1 LQHGIFLNQ
10 NRIMKKFSKKLVV
23 LMMTAS
29 LGLTT
34 PALAQ
39 SAKEPQTSQTAND
52 NDDPGKLGLAG
63 LLGLLGL
70 LGLRRR
76 QTDNRIYTTP
86 PR

>member
-1 LQHGIFLNQ
+1 
-10 NRIMKKFSKKLVV
+10 MKKFSKKLVV
-23 LMMTAS
+23 LIMTAS

-34 PALAQ
+34 PTLAQ
-39 SAKEPQTSQTAND
+39 SAKAPQTSQTAND
-52 NDDPGKLGLAG
+52 NGDDPAKLGLAG

-76 QTDNRIYTTP
+76 QTDNRIYTNP